1 MSHPP
6 LELSVT
12 PERLRALQE
21 AGVLSPAAHARA
33 LALGCA
39 TPPAASWRRFLS
51 ASLLGAGSLLLLAGV
66 LFFFAYNWEAL
77 HRLAKLGLLLGAVAS
92 AALAAWRLGERPASS
107 YALLF
112 AAVLV
117 GPLLAVYGQAYQTGA
132 DAWELFLGWGLL
144 VLPWVA
150 LARFSPLWLFELL
163 VVNAGLWLYSEQV
176 HGGRDAVFFEL
187 LLALALLNGL
197 AWALHEAGAQRGLG
211 WLQGR
216 WLPRVLSLMTLGPL
230 LVLADSWVI
239 APEQAQA
246 PHWLGAALLA
256 LACAGVWAFHRRVH
270 RELFLLTACATCA
283 LVLLSTAAG
292 RLFFDALELRTLGL
306 LLMGL
311 LIVGEVALTVTWLRA
326 ESQGAGEG

>member
-1 MSHPP
+1 
-6 LELSVT
+6 
-12 PERLRALQE
+12 
-21 AGVLSPAAHARA
+21 
-33 LALGCA
+33 
-39 TPPAASWRRFLS
+39 
-51 ASLLGAGSLLLLAGV
+51 
-66 LFFFAYNWEAL
+66 
-77 HRLAKLGLLLGAVAS
+77 
-92 AALAAWRLGERPASS
+92 
-107 YALLF
+107 
-112 AAVLV
+112 
-117 GPLLAVYGQAYQTGA
+117 
-132 DAWELFLGWGLL
+132 

-230 LVLADSWVI
+230 LVLAEAWVI

-270 RELFLLTACATCA
+270 RELFLLTAASTCA

>member
-1 MSHPP
+1 VSHPP

-12 PERLRALQE
+12 PERLHALQA

-33 LALGCA
+33 LALSCE
-39 TPPAASWRRFLS
+39 TPPARAWRRFLS

-66 LFFFAYNWEAL
+66 LFFFAYNWDAL
-77 HRLAKLGLLLGAVAS
+77 HRLAKLALLLGAVAA
-92 AALAAWRLGERPASS
+92 AALAAWRLGEGTAGQ

-150 LARFSPLWLFELL
+150 LARFSPLWLLELL
-163 VVNAGLWLYSEQV
+163 IVDVGLALYSEQV
-176 HGGRDAVFFEL
+176 LGDRDAVFFEL

-197 AWALHEAGAQRGLG
+197 AWVLHEAGAQRGLA
-211 WLQGR
+211 WLQSR
-216 WLPRVLSLMTLGPL
+216 WLPRVLSLLTLGPL
-230 LVLADSWVI
+230 LVLATTWII
-239 APEQAQA
+239 APEEARA
-246 PHWLGAALLA
+246 PQWLGSALLLMA
-256 LACAGVWAFHRRVH
+256 GAGVWAFHRRVR
-270 RELFLLTACATCA
+270 RELFLLTACAACA

-292 RLFFDALELRTLGL
+292 RLFFDALELRTLGM

-311 LIVGEVALTVTWLRA
+311 LIVGEVALAVTWLRA
-326 ESQGAGEG
+326 ESHGAGEG